1 MTLTKQDFDTQ
12 SSISSTIG
20 SPKSTISPTISSPLE
35 LYMSASIAVSRHN
48 STYRWIHPPQMRRR
62 NRSPDPRRRLAWLR
76 YSQVRRHMT
85 SWQALSY
92 WAPVQRERIGVW
104 GDDITIRL
112 AVLTSVM
119 LLWAPGS
126 TVLASM
132 TRHPLGKLF
141 QLFQLTVD
149 EMTVLERVG

>member
-1 MTLTKQDFDTQ
+1 
-12 SSISSTIG
+12 
-20 SPKSTISPTISSPLE
+20 
-35 LYMSASIAVSRHN
+35 
-48 STYRWIHPPQMRRR
+48 
-62 NRSPDPRRRLAWLR
+62 
-76 YSQVRRHMT
+76 MT
-85 SWQALSY
+85 SWQTLRHYVRAH
-92 WAPVQRERIGVW
+92 REPIRVC
-104 GDDITIRL
+104 GDDITSRL

-132 TRHPLGKLF
+132 ARHPLGKLF